1 MLCRTLGW
9 CDGHSL
15 AHSMGVLTHQVLI
28 RCTHSRR
35 YASVNMD
42 TSKRWYVPVGVANG
56 RFAGPSDQIATCV
69 VTVTLGA
76 STALKVKGGLSNRM
90 PQTASAVGGCDSR
103 LGTRPE
109 KLVFGLFENLVL
121 YFVCHLDPFVSD
133 KGGDCDVV
141 VLEDDLLQVLE
152 C

>member
-28 RCTHSRR
+28 RCTHTRR

-103 LGTRPE
+103 LGTRP
-109 KLVFGLFENLVL
+109 
-121 YFVCHLDPFVSD
+121 VS
-133 KGGDCDVV
+133 GWTGV
-141 VLEDDLLQVLE
+141 
-152 C
+152 